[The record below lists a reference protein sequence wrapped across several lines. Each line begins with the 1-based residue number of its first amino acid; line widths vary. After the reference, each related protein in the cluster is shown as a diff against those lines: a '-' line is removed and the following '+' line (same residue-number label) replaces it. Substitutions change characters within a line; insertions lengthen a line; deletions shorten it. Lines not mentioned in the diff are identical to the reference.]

1 MYAVVRK
8 FNRMR
13 SAGEA
18 GRRAEAGL
26 VPILRQSPG
35 FRGYYV
41 VRGGDE
47 MIVSITMFDTQDA
60 VQEAHRRA
68 MDWIRDNLSDLVGG
82 EPEVVSGEVMIS
94 ATAPAEMA
102 A

>member
-1 MYAVVRK
+1 MYAVIRK
-8 FNRMR
+8 FDRMR
-13 SAGEA
+13 SPEEA

-26 VPILRQSPG
+26 VPILRQAPG

-47 MIVSITMFDTQDA
+47 MVVSITMFDTQDA

-68 MDWIRDNLSDLVGG
+68 MGWIKDHLGDLVGG
-82 EPEVVSGEVMIS
+82 EPEVISGEVVIS
-94 ATAPAEMA
+94 ATAPAEVA

>member
-1 MYAVVRK
+1 MYAVIRK

-13 SAGEA
+13 SPEEA
-18 GRRAEAGL
+18 ERRAEAGF

-41 VRGGDE
+41 VRGGSE
-47 MIVSITMFDTQDA
+47 MIVSITLFKTQDA

-68 MDWIRDNLSDLVGG
+68 MDWIRDNLSDLVEG
-82 EPEVVSGEVMIS
+82 EPEVVSGEVVIS
-94 ATAPAEMA
+94 AVAPAEMA